1 MARVTLALLL
11 AGPAGNNLI
20 LLIGE
25 SGTKAFEVAQNAQR
39 HKSVMVFGFK
49 TAQSESEQI
58 NIEASYEVDTA

>member
-1 MARVTLALLL
+1 MTLALLL

-39 HKSVMVFGFK
+39 HKSVMVFGSK
-49 TAQSESEQI
+49 PHKVNQNKSTSRLRMRLTLHE
-58 NIEASYEVDTA
+58 